1 VNAALQ
7 YTRRTIALVLA
18 AVVLSACGTWRGVA
32 NVPLPGGPGTASNA
46 YTVYVQMPDTLSLN
60 VNSRVRVAD
69 VYVGTV
75 RAIMIDNWVATL
87 RITLDPTVKLPA
99 NATAK
104 IGQTSLLGT
113 QHVELAAPPN
123 PSARPLRNGDTIPL
137 RNSSAF
143 PSTEQTLASIAT
155 VLRGGGIPNLEA
167 IQNEVYN
174 MLSDNSEQIRD
185 FLTKL
190 DTFTA
195 DLDAQSQNITR
206 AITSTNRLV
215 GIAADH
221 AQTLDR
227 VLTAVPPLIAHFA
240 SQRDLFADAIE
251 ALGRF
256 ADITGNTLKTARADL
271 HENLRLLQ
279 RPLRELARSSPY
291 LPQALQ
297 LLLTL
302 PFTIDNVGKVVRGD
316 YINLSGTFDLTL
328 STLDNSLLTGT
339 RFSGALRA
347 LEQSWG
353 RDPNTMLP
361 DIRFTPNPNDAPGG
375 PLVDRGD

>member
-1 VNAALQ
+1 M
-7 YTRRTIALVLA
+7 RRAVALVTVTVALC
-18 AVVLSACGTWRGVA
+18 ACGTWRGVA

-46 YTVYVQMPDTLSLN
+46 YTIYVQMPDTLSLN

-75 RAIMIDNWVATL
+75 RAITLDNWVATL

-113 QHVELAAPPN
+113 QHVELTAPAN
-123 PSARPLRNGDTIPL
+123 PSARPLRNGDTIAL

-174 MLSDNSEQIRD
+174 MLSGNSEQIRD

-190 DTFTA
+190 DTFST
-195 DLDAQSQNITR
+195 DLNAQSQNITR
-206 AITSTNRLV
+206 AISSTDRLV
-215 GIAADH
+215 GLAADH
-221 AQTLDR
+221 SHTLDQ
-227 VLTAVPPLIAHFA
+227 VLSAVPPLIQQFA

-256 ADITGNTLKTARADL
+256 ADITGSTLKTARADL

-361 DIRFTPNPNDAPGG
+361 DIRFTPNPSDAPGG
-375 PLVDRGD
+375 PLVERGD

>member
-1 VNAALQ
+1 MSPILRNTHRALALISAAM
-7 YTRRTIALVLA
+7 VF
-18 AVVLSACGTWRGVA
+18 SACSNWRGVA
-32 NVPLPGGPGTASNA
+32 NVPLPGGPGTGPGA
-46 YTVYVQMPDTLSLN
+46 YTIYVQMPDTLALN
-60 VNSRVRVAD
+60 ANSRVRVAD

-75 RAIMIDNWVATL
+75 RAITLNNWVATL
-87 RITLDPTVKLPA
+87 TLTLDPGVRLPA
-99 NATAK
+99 NAAAK

-123 PSARPLRNGDTIPL
+123 PSPRPLHNGDTIPL
-137 RNSSAF
+137 HNSSAF

-167 IQNEVYN
+167 IQNEVYT
-174 MLSDNSEQIRD
+174 MLSGNAGQIHD

-190 DTFTA
+190 DTFTTE
-195 DLDAQSQNITR
+195 LNTQTQHITR
-206 AITSTNRLV
+206 AITSTDRLV
-215 GIAADH
+215 SIAADH
-221 AQTLDR
+221 TQTLDQ
-227 VLTAVPPLIAHFA
+227 VLTAMPALIEHFA
-240 SQRDLFADAIE
+240 AQRDLFADAIE

-256 ADITGNTLKTARADL
+256 ADTTGTTLQTARADL

-279 RPLRELARSSPY
+279 RPLRELARSAPY

-347 LEQSWG
+347 LEQAWG

-375 PLVDRGD
+375 PMIERGH